1 MNTELFE
8 EGKKEYPESFE
19 EVKKKY
25 PELEK
30 IFNTIENCSN
40 NCNIMFWELYR
51 DENHHKTLINNLRG
65 FIDKDCPTICKQ
77 IQFLYTKLTSK
88 EPLNI
93 ELSDVKKDLLKELV
107 SKYFRDKQNNGTL
120 IFEKKCR
127 MSSVLKDDCKS
138 TILGRVKTFVKG
150 VKQILGVEKIPDDFK
165 LVSIVDG
172 ISSESIRDITN
183 YLSTPS
189 SKHVDGDEY
198 LEELRKM
205 CLPVQEEHIPHS
217 LNSDLEEL
225 YDANDQALTTGG
237 RRSRYRRR
245 PTKKYFKSRH
255 RRHSSPKKKRHMKT
269 KRHMKRHRK
278 TKRHTKR
285 H

>member
-1 MNTELFE
+1 
-8 EGKKEYPESFE
+8 
-19 EVKKKY
+19 
-25 PELEK
+25 
-30 IFNTIENCSN
+30 
-40 NCNIMFWELYR
+40 MFWELY
-51 DENHHKTLINNLRG
+51 HHETLINNLRGFIDNLRG

-107 SKYFRDKQNNGTL
+107 SAYFRDKQKNGTL
-120 IFEKKCR
+120 IFEKDCLTSR
-127 MSSVLKDDCKS
+127 FFKDNCKK
-138 TILGRVKTFVKG
+138 TILGRAKTFVEG
-150 VKQILGVEKIPDDFK
+150 VKKILGVEKIPDDFR
-165 LVSIVDG
+165 LVSIVGG
-172 ISSESIRDITN
+172 IKPESISDIYG
-183 YLSTPS
+183 YLS
-189 SKHVDGDEY
+189 KQHIKGDEY